1 MKSRIIVVFALCSF
15 LTQAQEQFIL
25 SFDKFQEVENSST
38 ALKSQ
43 ISFPIE
49 DSVIV
54 MGGLND
60 LDGMGNYLNIYGS
73 KLLVDSK
80 KLTSNGQHALILRRE
95 DGKDFYNLFPTLSAK
110 LTPIAQKEFN
120 TTSNK
125 N

>member
-1 MKSRIIVVFALCSF
+1 MKASIIVVFTLCSF

-38 ALKSQ
+38 TLKSQ

-110 LTPIAQKEFN
+110 LTPIAKKEFDI
-120 TTSNK
+120 TSNK